1 MSLVFPSTIRSQVLA
16 QHEKLRELANK
27 TLAETAGSSL
37 DVNSLERCAREVH
50 ERFHSHLLFEESA
63 LVPVLWVV
71 DGWGPERVDDLR
83 REHARQRQELDA
95 VIQGLESGWSAER
108 LALELTRLAGD
119 LLKDMIEEEEGCL
132 RASLLCDGHLSY
144 ERR

>member
-1 MSLVFPSTIRSQVLA
+1 MSLVFPSTVRSQVLA
-16 QHEKLRELANK
+16 QHEELRELANR
-27 TLAETAGSSL
+27 TLTESAGSSL
-37 DVNSLERCAREVH
+37 DANSLERCAREVH
-50 ERFHSHLLFEESA
+50 ERFRNHLLFEECA

-71 DGWGPERVDDLR
+71 DGWGPERVDELR
-83 REHARQRQELDA
+83 SEHARQRQELDA

-119 LLKDMIEEEEGCL
+119 LLRDMTEEEEGCL
-132 RASLLCDGHLSY
+132 RASLLSDGHLSY